1 MCFQYIQG
9 VRDNELRK
17 ELSAVKVPSL
27 VKFNRILDADM
38 QSKITVKNMS
48 RLIPSSSYH
57 TPSNSKKGGVK
68 NQKSSSFSSLSEEE
82 KRRRKTFKGKCFRC
96 GSSEH
101 MQPACKLPSTINCN
115 VCNKPGHISPVCS
128 QSANARAIQ
137 QQDSSSNPVS
147 SSQVHSYPALQYLP
161 DGASASATPSFSSC
175 LLYTS
180 PSPRD

>member
-1 MCFQYIQG
+1 
-9 VRDNELRK
+9 
-17 ELSAVKVPSL
+17 
-27 VKFNRILDADM
+27 M

-48 RLIPSSSYH
+48 RLIPTTNFH
-57 TPSNSKKGGVK
+57 TPSNSKKGGVR
-68 NQKSSSFSSLSEEE
+68 NQKYSSSFSSLSEEE

-96 GSSEH
+96 CSSDH
-101 MQPACKLPSTINCN
+101 MQPACKLPSSITCN

-137 QQDSSSNPVS
+137 QQDSSLTPVS
-147 SSQVHSYPALQYLP
+147 SSQVHSYPVLQYLP
-161 DGASASATPSFSSC
+161 DGC